1 MIDVTVFTRA
11 TDELISWPALFF
23 PRVLSALGL
32 LLMGWLVGRLAAGIL
47 RRLAKRVGFERR
59 LAGTG
64 LPQAFEQ
71 AGLKV
76 EISDVLVRLVFWLIL
91 LAFGLPAA
99 DALGLQ
105 AAADGLRTLIGY
117 IPSLIGAILVFV
129 GGIVLARLV
138 GQATQAFAAGV
149 GPGMARGLGQ
159 AVRYFLF
166 TVTFVLAAGQLGF
179 RVEFLGDA
187 VVNLLTVS
195 VAVLGLTFALSGRGI
210 VRNLLA
216 GFYARE
222 IYVLGQAI
230 QVEGY
235 HGTLEAVDTLKA
247 TISTDEG
254 QVTVPNCLLIEQVVI
269 GGKREPGEEIEP
281 ND

>member
-1 MIDVTVFTRA
+1 MIDVNVLRTVLA
-11 TDELISWPALFF
+11 NAIDALISQLALFL
-23 PRVLSALGL
+23 PRLLSALGL
-32 LLMGWLVGRLAAGIL
+32 LVLGWLVGRLAAGIL
-47 RRLAKRVGFERR
+47 RRLAKRLGFERR

-76 EISDVLVRLVFWLIL
+76 EISDVLARLVFWLIL

-105 AAADGLRTLIGY
+105 AAADGLRMLIGY

-138 GQATQAFAAGV
+138 GQATQAFATGAGLEV
-149 GPGMARGLGQ
+149 ARGLGQ

-166 TVTFVLAAGQLGF
+166 ALTFVLAVGQLGF
-179 RVEFLGDA
+179 KVALLGDA
-187 VVNLLTVS
+187 VINLLTVS
-195 VAVLGLTFALSGRGI
+195 VAALGLTFALSGRGV

-216 GFYARE
+216 GFYVRE

-247 TISTDEG
+247 TIATDEG
-254 QVTVPNCLLIEQVVI
+254 QVTVPNSLLIERIVV
-269 GGKREPGEEIEP
+269 GDKHKVE
-281 ND
+281 